1 MPKWSEKLKQ
11 IADAIDIGGKG
22 IDFWISD
29 FNQAMENVQILKDI
43 QKKLCTQNDIRKV
56 SKIL

>member
-1 MPKWSEKLKQ
+1 MPKWSEKLKR
-11 IADAIDIGGKG
+11 ISDAIDIGRKG
-22 IDFWISD
+22 IDCGISD
-29 FNQAMENVQILKDI
+29 FDLAMGNVQILKDI